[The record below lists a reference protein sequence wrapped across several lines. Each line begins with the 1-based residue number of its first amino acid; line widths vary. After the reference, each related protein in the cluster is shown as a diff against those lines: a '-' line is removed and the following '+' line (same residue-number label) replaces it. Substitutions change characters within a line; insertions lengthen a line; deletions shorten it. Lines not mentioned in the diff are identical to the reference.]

1 MRRFWAAIAVA
12 VLPTAVVLF
21 LVLSWRERL
30 AAVLNTLADRRFD
43 TGW

>member
-1 MRRFWAAIAVA
+1 LRRLWAAIAVA
-12 VLPTAVVLF
+12 VLPTAAWLF

-30 AAVLNTLADRRFD
+30 AAVPNTLADRRFD